1 MYFITLSICMPNYNT
16 FNQNIL
22 RYFLDDR
29 RIGEKPGTRH
39 KATLAVERLL
49 DGEGEELTRKAIELA
64 KDGDLTALKL
74 GLDG

>member
-1 MYFITLSICMPNYNT
+1 MKLKDSANADEL
-16 FNQNIL
+16 QNKDHL
-22 RYFLDDR
+22 WKK
-29 RIGEKPGTRH
+29 GESGNPAGKKPGTRH

-74 GLDG
+74 CLDG